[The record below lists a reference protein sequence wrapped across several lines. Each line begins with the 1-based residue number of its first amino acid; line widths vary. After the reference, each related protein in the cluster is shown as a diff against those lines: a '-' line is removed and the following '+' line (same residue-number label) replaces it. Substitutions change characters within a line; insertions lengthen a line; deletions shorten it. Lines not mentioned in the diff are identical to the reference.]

1 MNQIYV
7 RLRSTAD
14 RLIAAYGQPA
24 ALVKPGG
31 YTAGSNP
38 VPLPPPP
45 EEAVTAVDMSKLERD
60 TGGTLT
66 GRVQRRLL
74 VSTTGG
80 RPEKDDEI
88 RIGGRSHQV
97 VTVAPLEPG
106 GLTLLYEVLIDG

>member
-1 MNQIYV
+1 MNPLYA

-24 ALVKPGG
+24 VLVKPGG
-31 YTAGSNP
+31 YTPGSNP
-38 VPLPPPP
+38 EPLPPT

-60 TGGTLT
+60 TSGALT
-66 GRVQRRLL
+66 GRVQHKLL